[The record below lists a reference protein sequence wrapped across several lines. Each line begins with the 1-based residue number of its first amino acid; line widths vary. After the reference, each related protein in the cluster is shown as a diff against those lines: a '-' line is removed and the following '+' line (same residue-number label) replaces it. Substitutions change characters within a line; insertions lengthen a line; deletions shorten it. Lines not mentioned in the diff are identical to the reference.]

1 MKGKVSLLAL
11 FPVLFSFYIVG
22 FCDIVG
28 ISVSYIQSDFQLG
41 NTMAGLFPAVVFIG
55 FLFLPAPVIALASKI
70 GCRKVALYGMGLTV
84 LGMFI
89 PFGMYSLLGCFIA
102 FTLLGV
108 GNIALQVALNPLL
121 FCVVS
126 GNTLSVAL
134 TSTQLILSIIHI

>member
-1 MKGKVSLLAL
+1 MTQKRRYYERQGFIIGSVSCIIQFLY
-11 FPVLFSFYIVG
+11 SG

-55 FLFLPAPVIALASKI
+55 FLFLPAPVIALANKI

-89 PFGMYSLLGCFIA
+89 PLGCIACWAALSLLHCWGWEILPCK
-102 FTLLGV
+102 LL
-108 GNIALQVALNPLL
+108 
-121 FCVVS
+121 
-126 GNTLSVAL
+126 
-134 TSTQLILSIIHI
+134 